1 LGSKKATRLIEKLIM
16 AFGEFNMKCP
26 DCGSDDVI
34 PYADGYMCRDC
45 GCEFGTNDYFKKI
58 NYLLNDWWGF

>member
-1 LGSKKATRLIEKLIM
+1 M